1 MAGSRALAVVSLP
14 RRRDPAAGSRPGVR
28 ELSAQAT
35 RESILR
41 AAIRIFAAHG
51 YDGGR
56 VEQISRA
63 AKSHDRMIYYYF
75 GSKEGLFQAALGE
88 IYRRF
93 NEAEA
98 ALTLDAER
106 PVAALEAVVRFMWDY
121 YRKHPEFIRLLNTE
135 NLLRGRH
142 PTGRRAAPRPVDSPG
157 ARTGRGP
164 GPGTRSKDSRMREYS
179 SPAVGILQDLLDAGR
194 ARGAFREDVSARDVY
209 LMIASL
215 GYFYLSN
222 RYTLSAF
229 LDEQLEA
236 PAAMAHWEGFIV
248 DAVMRTV
255 SATGAVP
262 AA

>member
-1 MAGSRALAVVSLP
+1 MAGSRALAVANPP
-14 RRRDPAAGSRPGVR
+14 RRRDPAAGTKPGVR

-98 ALTLDAER
+98 ALSLDPDR
-106 PVAALEAVVRFMWDY
+106 PVASLEAVVRFMWDY

-142 PTGRRAAPRPVDSPG
+142 STGRRA
-157 ARTGRGP
+157 
-164 GPGTRSKDSRMREYS
+164 MREYS
-179 SPAVGILQDLLDAGR
+179 SPAVGILQAVLDAGR
-194 ARGAFREDVSARDVY
+194 ALGQFRDDLSARDVY

-229 LDEQLEA
+229 LDEQLDA
-236 PAAMAHWEGFIV
+236 PDAMAHWEEFIV

-255 SATGAVP
+255 APTPPLASPHRPWRGSLR
-262 AA
+262 

>member
-1 MAGSRALAVVSLP
+1 
-14 RRRDPAAGSRPGVR
+14 
-28 ELSAQAT
+28 
-35 RESILR
+35 
-41 AAIRIFAAHG
+41 
-51 YDGGR
+51 
-56 VEQISRA
+56 
-63 AKSHDRMIYYYF
+63 
-75 GSKEGLFQAALGE
+75 
-88 IYRRF
+88 
-93 NEAEA
+93 
-98 ALTLDAER
+98 
-106 PVAALEAVVRFMWDY
+106 
-121 YRKHPEFIRLLNTE
+121 
-135 NLLRGRH
+135 
-142 PTGRRAAPRPVDSPG
+142 
-157 ARTGRGP
+157 
-164 GPGTRSKDSRMREYS
+164 MREYS

>member
-1 MAGSRALAVVSLP
+1 MP
-14 RRRDPAAGSRPGVR
+14 RRRDPAAGARPGIR

-35 RESILR
+35 RGSILR
-41 AAIRIFAAHG
+41 AAIRIFATHG

-93 NEAEA
+93 N
-98 ALTLDAER
+98 DAESALVLDPAR
-106 PVAALEAVVRFMWDY
+106 PVAALEAVVRFMWGY

-142 PTGRRAAPRPVDSPG
+142 L
-157 ARTGRGP
+157 
-164 GPGTRSKDSRMREYS
+164 SKSARMREYS
-179 SPAVGILQDLLDAGR
+179 SPAIGILQGVLDAGK
-194 ARGAFREDVSARDVY
+194 ARGTFRDDVTARDIY

-229 LDEQLEA
+229 LDEQLDA
-236 PAAMAHWEGFIV
+236 PAAMAHWERFIV

-255 SATGAVP
+255 SVTAPVA
-262 AA
+262 

>member
-1 MAGSRALAVVSLP
+1 MTGPRARAAAGRP
-14 RRRDPAAGSRPGVR
+14 RRRDPAVAKPGATKPGVR

-41 AAIRIFAAHG
+41 AAIRVFATHG

-75 GSKEGLFQAALGE
+75 GSKEGLFQAALRE
-88 IYRRF
+88 TYRRF
-93 NEAEA
+93 NEAES
-98 ALTLDAER
+98 ALALDLDR
-106 PVAALEAVVRFMWDY
+106 PVAALEAVVRFMWHY

-142 PTGRRAAPRPVDSPG
+142 LSRAGRMGD
-157 ARTGRGP
+157 
-164 GPGTRSKDSRMREYS
+164 YS
-179 SPAVGILQDLLDAGR
+179 SPAVGILQGVLDAGR
-194 ARGAFREDVSARDVY
+194 ARGAFREDLSARDVY

-229 LDEQLEA
+229 LDEQLDDA
-236 PAAMAHWEGFIV
+236 GAMTHWEGFIV
-248 DAVMRTV
+248 DAVLRTV
-255 SATGAVP
+255 
-262 AA
+262 AAAPGIAS

>member
-1 MAGSRALAVVSLP
+1 MTGSRALAVASLP
-14 RRRDPAAGSRPGVR
+14 RRRDPLAGSKPGVR

-35 RESILR
+35 RDSILR

-63 AKSHDRMIYYYF
+63 AKSHDRMIYYYY

-98 ALTLDAER
+98 ALVLDR
-106 PVAALEAVVRFMWDY
+106 GHPVASLEAVVRFMWSY

-142 PTGRRAAPRPVDSPG
+142 LAKG
-157 ARTGRGP
+157 
-164 GPGTRSKDSRMREYS
+164 SRMGEYS
-179 SPAVGILQDLLDAGR
+179 SPAVGILQGVLDAGR
-194 ARGAFREDVSARDVY
+194 AQGAFREDVSARDVY

-229 LDEQLEA
+229 LDEQLDA

-255 SATGAVP
+255 RR
-262 AA
+262 